1 MSVSKRKTRVSLT
14 NEVKLNTIMDV
25 KAGKKSQQQA
35 ADTLGVERSTIAKWV
50 KKKPKLAE
58 VVADGKG
65 NRRSMVER
73 FRGSWRVYGRSGS
86 YYDYC

>member
-1 MSVSKRKTRVSLT
+1 MSDSKRKTRVSLT
-14 NEVKLNTIMDV
+14 NEVKLNTIMEV
-25 KAGKKSQQQA
+25 EAGKKSQQQA

-65 NRRSMVER
+65 ASKTMHQEQYYLVSKALLEYLTIRS
-73 FRGSWRVYGRSGS
+73 
-86 YYDYC
+86 